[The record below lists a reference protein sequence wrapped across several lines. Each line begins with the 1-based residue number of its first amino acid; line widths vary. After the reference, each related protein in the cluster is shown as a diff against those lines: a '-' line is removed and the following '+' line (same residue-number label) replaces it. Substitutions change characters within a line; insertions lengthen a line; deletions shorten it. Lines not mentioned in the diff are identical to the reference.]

1 MRLKEEYKNTIEIE
15 RSEFICYLKKVFHE
29 QEARDYINEIKK
41 LHPDATHHCTAF
53 IIGENNEIQRSSDD
67 GEPSGTAG
75 VPMLQ
80 ALKNSDIQDICAV
93 VVRYFGGI
101 KLGAGGLVRAYT
113 RSVAEAVSKAP
124 KVEAVKGKV
133 YSLSFSYD
141 LIGKLDYLLK
151 DCCMILDK
159 QYEEQV
165 TYKLYTTDEAIETKI
180 QEWTS
185 GQVHAKYLE
194 ERIIEVDIDR

>member
-1 MRLKEEYKNTIEIE
+1 MRLLNEFENTIEIE
-15 RSEFICYLKKVFHE
+15 RSRFICYLKKVFSE
-29 QEARDYINEIKK
+29 QEARDTIQMIRK

-53 IIGENNEIQRSSDD
+53 VIGENDEIQRSSDD

-80 ALKNSDIQDICAV
+80 AIKNSGIHDVCAV

-113 RSVAEAVSKAP
+113 KSVAEAIQKAP
-124 KVEAVKGKV
+124 KVKPVKVKV

-151 DCCMILDK
+151 DSCTILHK
-159 QYEEQV
+159 QYDELV
-165 TYKLYTTDEAIETKI
+165 TYHFYTTEEKVLSLI
-180 QEWTS
+180 QECTS
-185 GQVHAKYLE
+185 GQYQAKFIE
-194 ERIIEVDIDR
+194 EQTVEIKL

>member
-1 MRLKEEYKNTIEIE
+1 MRLKDEFENTIEIE
-15 RSEFICYLKKVFHE
+15 RSEFICYLKKVFSE
-29 QEARDYINEIKK
+29 QEARDYINLIKK

-53 IIGENNEIQRSSDD
+53 IIGEHDEIQRSSDD

-80 ALKNSDIQDICAV
+80 ALKNSHLQDACAV

-113 RSVAEAVSKAP
+113 RSVAEAVLKAP
-124 KVEAVKGKV
+124 KVKPIKGKI

-165 TYKLYTTDEAIETKI
+165 TYTFYSTDEAIQMKI

-185 GQVHAKYLE
+185 GQFMPNYLE
-194 ERIIEVDIDR
+194 DRIIEVDIDE